1 MKIGALVKF
10 NEDYNLKDRGIGV
23 VIDVK
28 KQRPVAKIYWS
39 KSNCVSPWVYFA
51 WLQEL
56 K

>member
-28 KQRPVAKIYWS
+28 KQPAGAKVYWS
-39 KSNCVSPWVYFA
+39 KSKSVSPWIYFT